1 MYARSKIVDDGVNI
15 WNATRLRLAVRCNV
29 HWSSRY
35 LFAYQKN
42 GTFFPMGTGKIKEN
56 NWFLIDSKAIRNR
69 IGA

>member
-15 WNATRLRLAVRCNV
+15 WNAARLRLAVRCNV

-56 NWFLIDSKAIRNR
+56 NWFLIDSKTIRNR

>member
-1 MYARSKIVDDGVNI
+1 MYAHSKILSVGFDG
-15 WNATRLRLAVRCNV
+15 WHAARLRLAVRCNV

-42 GTFFPMGTGKIKEN
+42 DTFFPMGTGKIKEN
-56 NWFLIDSKAIRNR
+56 NWFLIDSKTIRNR

>member
-15 WNATRLRLAVRCNV
+15 WNAARLRLAVRFNV

-56 NWFLIDSKAIRNR
+56 NWFLIDSKTIRNR